1 MIHNRIQLNIC
12 HTMLALL
19 LCSALLWTGCVTSSG
34 GNTDTTSVTEALA
47 QSDYAPAI
55 VDAADAS
62 YSYDDMAQDLLL
74 LQRAFP
80 SRLSV
85 FTAGKSCDGR
95 EIYYA
100 MVGND
105 DAPKTIM
112 IQGGIHGREYLTPQL
127 IMCQMEYYLS
137 RYETEFSSLFAEF
150 RFCVIPMINPDG
162 IMLSQEGIS
171 AIRSPELRSGI
182 EAIYL
187 KDVTTSPDLKSYFG
201 DLQGYLKL
209 WKANAEGVDLNRN
222 FGIDGWQEIQSRSY
236 PSLLAYK
243 GSSPNSEPETQ
254 ALINLTS
261 SMDSLVCSV
270 SYHSQGEII
279 YWDSGQTGELRN
291 QTLHLAQAA
300 SALSGYELQQTFTAP
315 DGTYNDWSMLCR
327 GIPSII
333 LETGVGNCPL
343 PHEQFDTI
351 LEQNLLM
358 WKQIAQAI
366 NA

>member
-1 MIHNRIQLNIC
+1 
-12 HTMLALL
+12 
-19 LCSALLWTGCVTSSG
+19 
-34 GNTDTTSVTEALA
+34 
-47 QSDYAPAI
+47 
-55 VDAADAS
+55 
-62 YSYDDMAQDLLL
+62 
-74 LQRAFP
+74 
-80 SRLSV
+80 
-85 FTAGKSCDGR
+85 
-95 EIYYA
+95 
-100 MVGND
+100 
-105 DAPKTIM
+105 
-112 IQGGIHGREYLTPQL
+112 L
-127 IMCQMEYYLS
+127 IMCQMEYYLN
-137 RYETEFSSLFAEF
+137 RYESEFASLFAEIC
-150 RFCVIPMINPDG
+150 FCVVPMINPDG

-209 WKANAEGVDLNRN
+209 WKANARGVDLNRN
-222 FGIDGWQEIQSRSY
+222 FGIDGWQQIQSRSY

-243 GSSPNSEPETQ
+243 GTSPNSEPETQ
-254 ALINLTS
+254 ALIELTS
-261 SMDSLVCSV
+261 SMNSLICSV

-291 QTLHLAQAA
+291 QTLRLAQAA
-300 SALSGYELQQTFTAP
+300 STLSGYELQQTFTAP

-333 LETGVGNCPL
+333 LETGIGNCPL
-343 PHEQFDTI
+343 PHEQFAAI

-358 WKQIAQAI
+358 WKQIAQAT